1 MATVVHVCKTKTLL
15 GWFLH
20 ASSRRESKACIKN
33 FKFRQQDARTFQTTA
48 INIISICWVNF
59 DAFSVIFSDCMQI
72 LECKQGILLIT
83 EYSFEV
89 AHLLFDSW
97 M

>member
-1 MATVVHVCKTKTLL
+1 M
-15 GWFLH
+15 
-20 ASSRRESKACIKN
+20 
-33 FKFRQQDARTFQTTA
+33 
-48 INIISICWVNF
+48 ISICWVNF

-72 LECKQGILLIT
+72 LECKQGVLLIT